1 MSDDISWCADAYD
14 IPCEHHDCERHP
26 CNIVNKWRSQSYMSF
41 RDTEF
46 CKERREDGRNGN
58 P

>member
-26 CNIVNKWRSQSYMSF
+26 CNIVNKWRPQSYMSF
-41 RDTEF
+41 RDTEL
-46 CKERREDGRNGN
+46 CKERREDERNK
-58 P
+58 